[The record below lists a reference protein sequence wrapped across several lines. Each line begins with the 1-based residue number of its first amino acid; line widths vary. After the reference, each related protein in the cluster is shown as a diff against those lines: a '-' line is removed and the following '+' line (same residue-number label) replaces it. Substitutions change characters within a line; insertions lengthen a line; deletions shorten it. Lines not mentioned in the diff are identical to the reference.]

1 MRLAVALGVFLSMS
15 AGCADVKTSLK
26 DCGTQ
31 AAIEGIKDALPA
43 VMQAISC
50 DVATPGH
57 AEQCTE
63 DALKTVAA
71 QVGPTVYQCTLA
83 HLHDVAAAAPAAK

>member
-50 DVATPGH
+50 DVATPG
-57 AEQCTE
+57 ELPQCAE

-71 QVGPTVYQCTLA
+71 SVEPVVYQCALE
-83 HLHDVAAAAPAAK
+83 HIHDATVKAAAQ